1 VDSDDRFIVGDNA
14 LRVVRDNLEILEP
27 QEDGG
32 IYAYMLDCQMLSN
45 F

>member
-1 VDSDDRFIVGDNA
+1 MGKYTVDSDDRFIVGDNA

-32 IYAYMLDCQMLSN
+32 NYAYN
-45 F
+45 T